1 MNPPSQRNSSQ
12 RKEQEAIQAIIERA
26 SRDAEFR
33 RALLLDPRR
42 AIEEAYAATIP
53 PTFRIRFIEKDA
65 ISMRSSRFLTSR
77 RRMVGAAS

>member
-1 MNPPSQRNSSQ
+1 MNPPSQRNTSQ

-42 AIEEAYAATIP
+42 AIEEAYAVAIL
-53 PTFRIRFIEKDA
+53 PTFRIRFIEKDRDLDA
-65 ISMRSSRFLTSR
+65 LVVLPDFQATDGGS
-77 RRMVGAAS
+77 GK